1 MDNESEGSVVTL
13 VDEDVESVVTV
24 KNFVESAEFRRVED
38 EIVGLFEE
46 VEAEGGF
53 EKITEDVE
61 EDEED
66 DDSEDYQIGG
76 YLKVIKG
83 SRLSKTKR

>member
-24 KNFVESAEFRRVED
+24 KTFVESAEFRRVED
-38 EIVGLFEE
+38 EIGLLEE
-46 VEAEGGF
+46 VEGDV

-66 DDSEDYQIGG
+66 DDNEDYQIGG

>member
-24 KNFVESAEFRRVED
+24 KTLVESAEFRRVED
-38 EIVGLFEE
+38 EIGQFEE
-46 VEAEGGF
+46 VDGDVV

-76 YLKVIKG
+76 YLKLIKG

>member
-24 KNFVESAEFRRVED
+24 KTCVESAEFRRVED
-38 EIVGLFEE
+38 EIGPFEE
-46 VEAEGGF
+46 VEGDV
-53 EKITEDVE
+53 EKITEEVE

-66 DDSEDYQIGG
+66 DDNEDYQIGG
-76 YLKVIKG
+76 FLRLIKG